1 MDIWLNVY
9 DGGLLLM
16 LPYILRRHVTWKDA
30 KIRLAAL
37 PPFTNR
43 RCASPLLLFTVA
55 HAHCCAA
62 MGRLSRSLFVRH
74 ITTTR
79 WP

>member
-43 RCASPLLLFTVA
+43 RCASPHYYYSPWLTHIVA
-55 HAHCCAA
+55 QPW
-62 MGRLSRSLFVRH
+62 VD
-74 ITTTR
+74 
-79 WP
+79 